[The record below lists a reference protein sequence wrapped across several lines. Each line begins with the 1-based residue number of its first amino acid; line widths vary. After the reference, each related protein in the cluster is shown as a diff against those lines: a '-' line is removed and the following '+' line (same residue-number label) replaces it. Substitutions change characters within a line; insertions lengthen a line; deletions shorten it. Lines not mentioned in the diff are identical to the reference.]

1 MPRELGLFDT
11 DAERGLLAAL
21 QHDPTLAWQL
31 AERLRPD
38 MFTAGRG
45 DLYTSLLLAA
55 QAGQTPPKLVDDRP
69 ADDPIAAADRVRALA
84 AGRVLA
90 ALNKDTGQYI
100 DRLERGT
107 ITLAEVL
114 THIETRTAYARQVHS
129 TGAAGL
135 VAAADLLGGVVAE
148 ARRRAAHF
156 AATGSSIMGLPTGFP
171 SLDDKLNG
179 LEPGLVVLAGK
190 PGMGKTTLANLI
202 AAHVAGSGTP
212 ALYVTYENSRDNL
225 LLKHLCRLAGEPET
239 DARRGKASP
248 EALAKAAQEFAATAA
263 ALYYVEASADTT
275 VETIKAQALQ
285 IKRRHDA
292 PRVLVVVDYLQKM
305 AHTAGF
311 DELRA
316 NVGAIAAHLRDLSR
330 ALDSPVLAL
339 ASLNRGGYGTAK
351 ADPTMAQLKESGD
364 IEYGADVVLLLSDD
378 QQDGP
383 PMGSGKPVKL
393 YIAKNRGG
401 ASDTTVP
408 LVFKPAIGD
417 FKEQAPSS
425 TVGMNGANGYRR

>member
-21 QHDPTLAWQL
+21 QHDPALAWQL

-45 DLYTSLLLAA
+45 ELYTSLLLAA
-55 QAGQTPPKLVDDRP
+55 QAGQTPPELVDDRP

-107 ITLAEVL
+107 ITLPEVL
-114 THIETRTAYARQVHS
+114 AHIEARTAHARQVHS

-179 LEPGLVVLAGK
+179 LETGLLVLAGK

-202 AAHVAGSGTP
+202 AAHVASTGTP

-248 EALAKAAQEFAATAA
+248 EALAKAAQEFADTAA

-417 FKEQAPSS
+417 FKEQAPFS
-425 TVGMNGANGYRR
+425 TVGMNGVNGYRR